1 MGSSSS
7 KVAGKAA
14 AAAGRRQYPS
24 TASILYNASSTSNPS
39 GSQATTPPGA
49 IRPNRRDAPLSEAK
63 SEHVDLD
70 GRDPQF
76 SSKLRALGPA
86 VPVAHAQ
93 PQEGAFPTSSQP
105 PLGQQAG
112 VQNIFPGTS
121 KISGVTNPAI
131 VVVNARERI
140 GKLWEEERD
149 ALGRGS
155 FAGRTML
162 CAGELSEIIQLRDD
176 GMVDGEIEKKMR
188 LRRGLV
194 GRLGVRGVV
203 ANV

>member
-7 KVAGKAA
+7 QVAGKAA

-24 TASILYNASSTSNPS
+24 TASILNNASSTSNAPGSHAPAPPS
-39 GSQATTPPGA
+39 AV
-49 IRPNRRDAPLSEAK
+49 RPNPRHASPGDVK
-63 SEHVDLD
+63 SEHIDLD

-86 VPVAHAQ
+86 MPVAHAR
-93 PQEGAFPTSSQP
+93 PQDSAFPTSSQP

-112 VQNIFPGTS
+112 GQIIFPG
-121 KISGVTNPAI
+121 SGGQSNVMNPAI

-140 GKLWEEERD
+140 GKVWEEERD

-162 CAGELSEIIQLRDD
+162 NAGELADIIQMRDD
-176 GMVDGEIEKKMR
+176 GMVDGDIEKDMR
-188 LRRGLV
+188 LSRGLV

-203 ANV
+203 ANA

>member
-24 TASILYNASSTSNPS
+24 TSSIFNNATSTANAPGFQTTASPS
-39 GSQATTPPGA
+39 AN
-49 IRPNRRDAPLSEAK
+49 RPNRRDAPSTEVK
-63 SEHVDLD
+63 SEHIDLD

-76 SSKLRALGPA
+76 GSKLRALGPA
-86 VPVAHAQ
+86 MPVADAR
-93 PQEGAFPTSSQP
+93 PQDSAFPTSSQP
-105 PLGQQAG
+105 PVGQQG
-112 VQNIFPGTS
+112 GGQNIFPS
-121 KISGVTNPAI
+121 KTESSGVTNPAI
-131 VVVNARERI
+131 VIVNARERI
-140 GKLWEEERD
+140 GKVWEEERD

-162 CAGELSEIIQLRDD
+162 NAGELAEVIQLRDE
-176 GMVDGEIEKKMR
+176 GMAVGEIEKKMR
-188 LRRGLV
+188 LSRGLV

-203 ANV
+203 ANA